1 MKKNQIDLENI
12 LLSYLDVNVINIEEK
27 VADFYG
33 SLDIIYENLRQDA
46 TKIYEGDPAA
56 TSVHE
61 VIVSYPGFYAIAV
74 YRIANK
80 LTRLQIPILPRV
92 LSEYAHGKTGVDI
105 HPNATIGVPFMID
118 HGTGIV
124 IGATSIIGKNV
135 SIYQGVTLGASQVS
149 KDLSEI
155 KRHPTVEDNVIIY
168 ARSTILGGYT
178 VIGHDSII
186 GGSVFLTKTVSPYSS
201 VFNTHQLRIDTR
213 HQPDIVGSLT
223 LFFVYANEKTKYAIK
238 ALMILAKGRS
248 DLPLRAADIAARE
261 RIPAKYLESVLVE
274 LRNAGFLH
282 SKKGMSGG
290 YTLGKPA
297 DAILLVQ
304 ILRLTDGPIALVPCA
319 SLNYYHKCEECHV
332 ESSCG
337 IRAVYIGIRDATL
350 KILSETSIADLI
362 NKEKNL
368 ELIFKKV

>member
-1 MKKNQIDLENI
+1 MGDRRIEEFIDLLHNTHKAEWEATPSIQQAIVWLSDLIEFLFPDNHLNKLSTYIGRLKKNQIDLENI

-33 SLDIIYENLRQDA
+33 SLDTIYENLRQDA
-46 TKIYEGDPAA
+46 TKIYEDDPAA

-92 LSEYAHGKTGVDI
+92 LSEHAHGKTGVDI

-118 HGTGIV
+118 RGTGIV

-186 GGSVFLTKTVSPYSS
+186 GGSVFLTKTVSPYSN

-213 HQPDIVGSLT
+213 QQPVIVS
-223 LFFVYANEKTKYAIK
+223 
-238 ALMILAKGRS
+238 
-248 DLPLRAADIAARE
+248 P
-261 RIPAKYLESVLVE
+261 
-274 LRNAGFLH
+274 
-282 SKKGMSGG
+282 
-290 YTLGKPA
+290 
-297 DAILLVQ
+297 
-304 ILRLTDGPIALVPCA
+304 
-319 SLNYYHKCEECHV
+319 
-332 ESSCG
+332 
-337 IRAVYIGIRDATL
+337 
-350 KILSETSIADLI
+350 
-362 NKEKNL
+362 
-368 ELIFKKV
+368 

>member
-1 MKKNQIDLENI
+1 MNDSRIEEFIELLHKTHRAEWEATPSIQQAIVWLSDLIEFLFPDNHLNKLSTYIGRLKKNQIDLENL

-46 TKIYEGDPAA
+46 TKIYEDDPAA

-124 IGATSIIGKNV
+124 IGATSVIGKNV

-213 HQPDIVGSLT
+213 QQPEIVS
-223 LFFVYANEKTKYAIK
+223 
-238 ALMILAKGRS
+238 
-248 DLPLRAADIAARE
+248 P
-261 RIPAKYLESVLVE
+261 
-274 LRNAGFLH
+274 
-282 SKKGMSGG
+282 
-290 YTLGKPA
+290 
-297 DAILLVQ
+297 
-304 ILRLTDGPIALVPCA
+304 
-319 SLNYYHKCEECHV
+319 
-332 ESSCG
+332 
-337 IRAVYIGIRDATL
+337 
-350 KILSETSIADLI
+350 
-362 NKEKNL
+362 
-368 ELIFKKV
+368 